1 MSVVLLSDATPS
13 AQRADQELAA
23 ALSIQ
28 GLDVTVEPG
37 HELVLSTVAAHG
49 HRLAA
54 RWADQRPDAVIAH
67 GWLAGLATQVAG
79 RATGLSFIQRF
90 DRLTPA
96 QEDPARAR
104 LERAIARGAA
114 LMLAP
119 CTEQTEQLTAI
130 GVPRRR
136 IRVMPLGVDTSAF
149 ADRGPRWDR
158 TDRRRLV
165 VADDLRSPDA
175 ISTLIAILPALPTCE
190 LLVIGPPSSA
200 DPMQH
205 EVARG
210 LIATAEHR
218 RVADRLRFL
227 GDVEDTDLPGLL
239 RSADV
244 VVSPGPDVGDV
255 SFVLRAMACGIPV
268 VAADA
273 GAASDAIADGVTG
286 VLVPPRSPAA
296 LGDAIRGLL
305 GDPLARESYG
315 LAATDRARARFSW
328 SVIAAA
334 TGRAIDEVLTPQ
346 WGTEAAS

>member
-1 MSVVLLSDATPS
+1 MSVVLLSDATPY
-13 AQRADQELAA
+13 AQRTDRELAA
-23 ALSIQ
+23 ALSMQ
-28 GLDVTVEPG
+28 GVDVAVEPC

-54 RWADQRPDAVIAH
+54 RWAHQRPDVVIAH

-79 RATGLSFIQRF
+79 RTAGLSFIQRF

-96 QEDPARAR
+96 EEDPARAR

-114 LMLAP
+114 LILAP
-119 CTEQTEQLTAI
+119 GTEQMERLTAI
-130 GVPRRR
+130 GVPRQR
-136 IRVMPLGVDTSAF
+136 IRVVPLGVDTSAF
-149 ADRGPRWDR
+149 SDRGPRWDR

-175 ISTLIAILPALPTCE
+175 ISTLIGILPSLPSCE
-190 LLVIGPPSSA
+190 LLVIGPPSST
-200 DPMQH
+200 DPLQH

-210 LIATAEHR
+210 LIAAAEHR
-218 RVADRLRFL
+218 RVGDRLRFV
-227 GDVEDTDLPGLL
+227 GPVEDMDLPGLL

-244 VVSPGPDVGDV
+244 VVSPRTDVGDV
-255 SFVLRAMACGIPV
+255 SLVLRAMACGVPV

-273 GAASDAIADGVTG
+273 GAVSDAVADGVTG
-286 VLVPPRSPAA
+286 VLVPPRSPAV

-328 SVIAAA
+328 SVISAA
-334 TGRAIDEVLTPQ
+334 TRRAIDEVLTLP
-346 WGTEAAS
+346 WESEAAS